1 MIPEATLGPGEGE
14 RWARLAE
21 WLGDRI
27 PVSEV
32 DGVWVFRVVRRGPK
46 EYGTAVISLV
56 SSDRRRIC
64 TARYVATIKGRQ
76 RGGFETELNEVGTG
90 PLEAL
95 HELLALV
102 PVRADDED
110 PPAPVEPRRWFPRS
124 GKSEVPAAVEDD
136 PADVGTI
143 DADLAAGR
151 EADVEVAG

>member
-21 WLGDRI
+21 WLIDRI

-32 DGVWVFRVVRRGPK
+32 DGVWVFRVVRRGQK

-56 SSDRRRIC
+56 SNDRRRIC

-76 RGGFETELNEVGTG
+76 RGGFETELNEVGSG

-110 PPAPVEPRRWFPRS
+110 PPAPVEPQRWFPRNPE
-124 GKSEVPAAVEDD
+124 SEVVEPTESDRVDADIIAAD
-136 PADVGTI
+136 PAIEHDV
-143 DADLAAGR
+143 
-151 EADVEVAG
+151 DVEVGG

>member
-21 WLGDRI
+21 WLIDRI

-32 DGVWVFRVVRRGPK
+32 DGVWVFRVVRRGQK

-56 SSDRRRIC
+56 SNDRRRIC

-76 RGGFETELNEVGTG
+76 RGGFETELNEVGSG

-110 PPAPVEPRRWFPRS
+110 PPAPVEPHRWFPRNPE
-124 GKSEVPAAVEDD
+124 SEVVEPTESDTVDADVIAAD
-136 PADVGTI
+136 PAIEHDV
-143 DADLAAGR
+143 
-151 EADVEVAG
+151 DVEVGG